1 MIRRLVSPKSGLE
14 VSAISAGVAA
24 LLTLY
29 FAVFGSVQLEEIRN
43 SLFSIAAGSSSSGWF
58 AGPRV
63 AGTYSWG
70 GVPLYDA
77 LHGAGSRLPYKGAW
91 YSSIEWPLRLVF
103 NWKLYV
109 YLKIFLATF
118 AFLSLSL
125 KTLQSWRPEYSRT
138 KCLVVAMLFV
148 SLAPRF
154 LRWAEWP
161 GEWSQTA
168 AIGGLLLVFL
178 HKDLFSS
185 PKESSEGMFLD
196 RGSSVLVAM
205 CLAQLVSGHAGN
217 LPNALMIVAPMGL
230 ALATNTNT
238 RRRIGNSLRCDKLKL
253 LLLSSPVIVSLVTI
267 AWELQAESS
276 GLGAWTRN
284 TPTDTGGVF
293 PDQAFVG
300 FTRGL
305 LPPIV
310 ERVASVLFSNMFE
323 PLARLAVPF
332 LPSFDVLTRTT
343 GNAPKGG
350 FMGLLAVGVAMVFLL
365 RRQAADGGQFAAA
378 QRGLLIVVVVTQCV
392 ALALSW
398 AAQDGLF
405 PPVLIPSG
413 AYKTFIML
421 LPMNVLLSV
430 VMLHRESGVL
440 RGSRII
446 LRVNLVLIVIYSLMQ
461 FDVISPSATVRMPAR
476 YDLALPAQQSES
488 ITGDART
495 AILGFESSD
504 PQGLD
509 GYAPLFGIPLNGKP
523 VLQSGAEMRNT
534 NNMRQHLPTDGGYG
548 PIDMTNRTVGEV
560 SALLD
565 FFQVDHVLVRRNT
578 EGEQFVAGANASV
591 ATTPTELRAQ
601 PRIELMGSSL
611 LVSNRDRQFVDIL
624 VKGRLSSNEV
634 CAVLDESCPVTTETW
649 RGSASPEPKL
659 AICNDPCLWRYQA
672 GRIRQGETLVLP
684 VSFDRTLRVQNS
696 QSVMLPTT
704 NIAGFLGVVGPI
716 VSPSE
721 VLTVTV
727 SPDSRMFAIVTSSYL
742 TPLSFVALIALLARK
757 RRVLGEEVRQYKGVE
772 AP

>member
-1 MIRRLVSPKSGLE
+1 MIRRLVFPKSGLE
-14 VSAISAGVAA
+14 ISAISAVIAA

-43 SLFSIAAGSSSSGWF
+43 SLFSIAAGSSSDGWF
-58 AGPRV
+58 TGPRV

-91 YSSIEWPLRLVF
+91 YSSIEWPFRLVF

-125 KTLQSWRPEYSRT
+125 KTLQSWRPDYSRA
-138 KCLVVAMLFV
+138 KCFVVALLFV

-161 GEWSQTA
+161 GEWAQAA
-168 AIGGLLLVFL
+168 AIGGLVLVFL

-185 PKESSEGMFLD
+185 PKESSEGMFID
-196 RGSSVLVAM
+196 RGSYVLVAM

-217 LPNALMIVAPMGL
+217 LPNALMIMAPMGL
-230 ALATNTNT
+230 ALVSNTNV
-238 RRRIGNSLRCDKLKL
+238 RRRIRNSFYYDKLKL
-253 LLLSSPVIVSLVTI
+253 LLLASPVIVSVGTI

-276 GLGAWTRN
+276 GLGGWTRN

-310 ERVASVLFSNMFE
+310 ERVVSVLFSNMFE

-343 GNAPKGG
+343 GDAPKGG
-350 FMGLLAVGVAMVFLL
+350 FMGLLAVGVAVVFLL
-365 RRQAADGGQFAAA
+365 RRQAANGGQFAAA
-378 QRGLLIVVVVTQCV
+378 QRGLLIVAVVTQCV

-405 PPVLIPSG
+405 PPVFVPSG

-446 LRVNLVLIVIYSLMQ
+446 LRVNLVLIVVYLLMQ
-461 FDVISPSATVRMPAR
+461 FDVISPSATVRVPVR
-476 YDLALPAQQSES
+476 YDLAVPAEQSES
-488 ITGDART
+488 IIGDGRT

-509 GYAPLFGIPLNGKP
+509 GYAPLFGIPLNSKP

-534 NNMRQHLPTDGGYG
+534 NNMRKQLPTDGGYG
-548 PIDMTNRTVGEV
+548 PIDMTNRSDGEMA
-560 SALLD
+560 ALLN
-565 FFQVDHVLVRRNT
+565 FFQVDHALVRRNA
-578 EGEQFVAGANASV
+578 EGEQFIAGVNASV
-591 ATTPTELRAQ
+591 STTPTELRQQ
-601 PRIELMGSSL
+601 PRIDLLGSSL
-611 LVSNRDRQFVDIL
+611 LVWNRDRQFADVL

-634 CAVLDESCPVTTETW
+634 CAVLDRRCPVVTETW

-684 VSFDRTLRVQNS
+684 VSFDRTLQVHNS
-696 QSVMLPTT
+696 QSLMLPTA

-716 VSPSE
+716 ATPSE
-721 VLTVTV
+721 VLTVTG

-742 TPLSFVALIALLARK
+742 TLLSFVTLIGLLARR
-757 RRVLGEEVRQYKGVE
+757 RRVLGKK
-772 AP
+772 